1 MFVYMKSSASSRG
14 FIGVLLSD
22 EGTQVFGKWACGV
35 IERGV
40 ERLIMN
46 ALIEEECILTEGG
59 NIK

>member
-1 MFVYMKSSASSRG
+1 MKSSASSRG

-22 EGTQVFGKWACGV
+22 EGRWVFGKWACGV